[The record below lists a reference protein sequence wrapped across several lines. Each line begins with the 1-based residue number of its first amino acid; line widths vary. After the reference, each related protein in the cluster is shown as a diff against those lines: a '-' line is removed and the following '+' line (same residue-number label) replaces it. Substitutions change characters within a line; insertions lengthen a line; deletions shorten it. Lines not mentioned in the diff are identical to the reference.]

1 MNIGDIYIYNSLKNL
16 HFYNFFIEFLHSTRS
31 FRPNSTSKNTPAFY
45 NFTIVSGLVIV
56 LVAVL
61 ISVVVSVPMAV
72 LDYVLV
78 AVVVSILVAILAS
91 VLASVLVTV

>member
-31 FRPNSTSKNTPAFY
+31 FRPNSTSKNTPTFY
-45 NFTIVSGLVIV
+45 NSTIVSGLVIV
-56 LVAVL
+56 PV
-61 ISVVVSVPMAV
+61 SVVVSVPMAV